1 MNKFILL
8 FCFIL
13 ILGNVIGQDIPP
25 SLASRIKLI
34 GMTYTPS
41 EHYTVTPSEK
51 DFGENACSDVT
62 CPLLRFKFIHSKFTN
77 QDGQCKVYIYVSGA
91 NRILYEKFDTNNLIQ
106 LSHPD
111 PLSFNRI
118 KSDFMYGQRGQSATE
133 QDTKDLDMMLTHY
146 PQENAKALFNANYMV
161 GFPYNMEGKKC
172 EERFSSGRV
181 LVTGKGGL
189 DVFLYF
195 FFTDQGA
202 DHFEKYLS
210 DFKKILWFN
219 D

>member
-8 FCFIL
+8 SCFIL

-25 SLASRIKLI
+25 SLASKIKLI

-51 DFGENACSDVT
+51 AFGEYACSDVT
-62 CPLLRFKFIHSKFTN
+62 CPLRRFQIVDSKFTN
-77 QDGQCKVYIYVSGA
+77 QDGQCKVYIFVSGA
-91 NRILYEKFDTNNLIQ
+91 DRILYEKIDTNNLIQ
-106 LSHPD
+106 LSHPA
-111 PLSFNRI
+111 PLSFNCI
-118 KSDFMYGQRGQSATE
+118 KHIFMYGQRLRSATE

-146 PQENAKALFNANYMV
+146 PQENAKALFNADYMV

-181 LVTGKGGL
+181 IVTGKGGL

-210 DFKKILWFN
+210 DFKKTLWFN